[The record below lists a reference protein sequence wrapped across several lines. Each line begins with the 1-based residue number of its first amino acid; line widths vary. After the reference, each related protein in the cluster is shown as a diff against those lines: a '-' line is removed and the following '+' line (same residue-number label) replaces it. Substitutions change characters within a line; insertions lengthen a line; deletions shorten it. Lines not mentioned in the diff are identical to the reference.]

1 MLKRRQSRHILNSIP
16 TVIYELAITDKGFP
30 TQWVSDSVKKILG
43 YEVEEALAPDW
54 WISCLYP
61 DDREAAVKKT
71 LTIMHAM
78 EAALDLSGCETPQ
91 TITAADIRAAID
103 AVDLSAVEAALRRA
117 KH

>member
-1 MLKRRQSRHILNSIP
+1 MTIADTLFDARREIEQYLTDSRWASGRVRNPLDPS
-16 TVIYELAITDKGFP
+16 E
-30 TQWVSDSVKKILG
+30 
-43 YEVEEALAPDW
+43 
-54 WISCLYP
+54 
-61 DDREAAVKKT
+61 EAAVKKT